1 MQNRHEEHSK
11 SAEEL
16 RAPLIEETTAKSLI
30 PAATIQP
37 APSVSGVAKKKKPK
51 KKK

>member
-1 MQNRHEEHSK
+1 MQNRHQEHPK

-16 RAPLIEETTAKSLI
+16 RVPLMEETTAKSSI
-30 PAATIQP
+30 PAATIQL
-37 APSVSGVAKKKKPK
+37 APSASGVAKKKKPK